1 MGYLSPIYGWKIVWT
16 FKTPPYLPHNL
27 CSNSISASLSQF
39 LNFSKSV
46 RSVERREYAR
56 SFHSLSRE
64 EYGKTRDRR
73 NFLIALPWP
82 SFFLIEYYI
91 LSRKTIGN
99 FPVNIDWMKQV
110 KSTHNIC
117 FSSSC
122 KNILSLLL
130 LIRSIWYIIHN
141 FANHILLLWRRRPF
155 SPWLLI

>member
-1 MGYLSPIYGWKIVWT
+1 MEYLLRHNTVIVNSWTNNELCKTWFNWACYGHCSLKRFKSFNFPDDNLLFCKCVILVLYTVEKIVWT

-91 LSRKTIGN
+91 LSRK
-99 FPVNIDWMKQV
+99 
-110 KSTHNIC
+110 
-117 FSSSC
+117 
-122 KNILSLLL
+122 
-130 LIRSIWYIIHN
+130 R
-141 FANHILLLWRRRPF
+141 
-155 SPWLLI
+155 